1 MNYQVVAKHVEA
13 QHDTGLYARM
23 KKDEAQWIEQ
33 RKKKYPTQESV
44 ERKKQE
50 LQEKIGKAL
59 MTIIIKLSNF

>member
-50 LQEKIGKAL
+50 LQEKIGE
-59 MTIIIKLSNF
+59 